1 IGPIRIS
8 RYGAF
13 RVPIMSYIFAA
24 VISPKEKR
32 MHASTRAID
41 LNGPADACLPRA
53 RERRTRHAGA
63 ATPVEVDR
71 GVDLALVADVRAESR
86 WCAKRVHSGLAH
98 RVEHALF

>member
-1 IGPIRIS
+1 
-8 RYGAF
+8 
-13 RVPIMSYIFAA
+13 
-24 VISPKEKR
+24 

-98 RVEHALF
+98 RVEHALFAVMLAATAYLYLGVFLRQAI